1 MAIKRTTKKAA
12 VKKTAKKKV
21 EVAAV
26 STSHVSQSDL
36 SFVLQQARITEK
48 ASMHAMDSVYVFN
61 VSERASKRDIMAAV
75 RKMYNVT
82 PRKVRVATIPSKIKR
97 NARTG
102 RTGVKQGGKK
112 AYIYLKK
119 GETINL

>member
-12 VKKTAKKKV
+12 VKKTAKKKA

-75 RKMYNVT
+75 RKMYKVT

-102 RTGVKQGGKK
+102 RTGVKPGGKK

>member
-12 VKKTAKKKV
+12 VKKTAKKKA
-21 EVAAV
+21 EVVVA
-26 STSHVSQSDL
+26 SNSHVSQSDL

-82 PRKVRVATIPSKIKR
+82 PRKVRVAAIPSKIKR

-102 RTGVKQGGKK
+102 RTGVKSGGKK